1 MYCACRNARLDGDYR
16 VRYFMGT
23 RERRMIQPM
32 KIDGNSC
39 INVREV
45 TEA

>member
-1 MYCACRNARLDGDYR
+1 MYVVGLDCRSREVYAAA
-16 VRYFMGT
+16 T

-32 KIDGNSC
+32 KIDSSSSTKT
-39 INVREV
+39 REV